1 MSEQFS
7 LDEHAGLEDQID
19 QWRTWL
25 LRRTAI
31 TPDDAAEL
39 EDNLR
44 GRVADLRAAG
54 LDDDEAFLV
63 AIRRLG
69 NLDDVSREFAREH
82 SERLWKQLVL
92 VPEPMPGT
100 SGRWRDLAVLVA
112 LAVGAGAAV
121 RVLLALGDGA
131 RPELNATFAVLPF
144 LGAYFAWSRRLPARV
159 TGTLAA
165 LVGAVALVVNLYPFV
180 LVDDRGDPGMTYA
193 LAATH
198 VPVLL
203 WLLLGVTYAAGRW
216 RDHPRRMDFV
226 RFTGELGIYFALIAL
241 GGGLLLALLSATFG
255 VVGLTVDPFVEDWV
269 LPFAVPGAFF
279 VAAWLVEAKKSVVE
293 NMAPVLTRVFTP
305 LTVVLLAASLVA
317 LLAGGPFTTV
327 DRTLLILMDAILVLV
342 LALLL
347 YAISARDPLTPRT
360 PFDWLQ
366 LVLAVAAFAVDVVAL
381 VAMVTRIADA
391 GWTANKTAALG
402 LNAVLLVHLVGTGW
416 LLWRFLRGRGTFGAV
431 ERWQTRYL
439 PVYAVWAAIVVLV
452 FPPAFSY
459 V

>member
-1 MSEQFS
+1 
-7 LDEHAGLEDQID
+7 
-19 QWRTWL
+19 
-25 LRRTAI
+25 
-31 TPDDAAEL
+31 
-39 EDNLR
+39 
-44 GRVADLRAAG
+44 
-54 LDDDEAFLV
+54 
-63 AIRRLG
+63 
-69 NLDDVSREFAREH
+69 
-82 SERLWKQLVL
+82 
-92 VPEPMPGT
+92 
-100 SGRWRDLAVLVA
+100 
-112 LAVGAGAAV
+112 
-121 RVLLALGDGA
+121 
-131 RPELNATFAVLPF
+131 
-144 LGAYFAWSRRLPARV
+144 
-159 TGTLAA
+159 
-165 LVGAVALVVNLYPFV
+165 
-180 LVDDRGDPGMTYA
+180 MTYA

-255 VVGLTVDPFVEDWV
+255 VVGLTVDPFVEDWI

-305 LTVVLLAASLVA
+305 LTVVLLAAALVA

-327 DRTLLILMDAILVLV
+327 DRTLLILMDTILVLV

-347 YAISARDPLTPRT
+347 YAISARDPLAPRT

-459 V
+459 A